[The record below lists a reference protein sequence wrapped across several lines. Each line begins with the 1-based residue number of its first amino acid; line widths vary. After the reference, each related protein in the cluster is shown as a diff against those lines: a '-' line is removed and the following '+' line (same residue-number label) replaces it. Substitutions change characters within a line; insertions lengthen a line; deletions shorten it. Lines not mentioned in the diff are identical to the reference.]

1 MAHCLVM
8 DVHVPK
14 AITDGLRRTGIDVF
28 TAQELGASTATDE
41 RLLELA
47 TELSCLLFSQDDDL
61 LKIAAQWQAVGKD
74 FPGVIYGHQLECS
87 IGQTIEDL
95 ELISKCAT
103 QQELQS
109 QVVFLPLSN

>member
-1 MAHCLVM
+1 
-8 DVHVPK
+8 
-14 AITDGLRRTGIDVF
+14 
-28 TAQELGASTATDE
+28 
-41 RLLELA
+41 
-47 TELSCLLFSQDDDL
+47 